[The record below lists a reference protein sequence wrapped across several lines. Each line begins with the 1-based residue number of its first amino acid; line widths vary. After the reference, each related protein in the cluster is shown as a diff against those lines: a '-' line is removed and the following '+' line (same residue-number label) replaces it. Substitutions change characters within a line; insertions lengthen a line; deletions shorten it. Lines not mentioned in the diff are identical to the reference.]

1 MKKIRGQ
8 KSRATVPL
16 SRTLTLRFYEQLRFS
31 LKRECHQI
39 FAAVFHQK
47 TSPDPK
53 SHAEKR
59 FRSLS
64 DIRGLPVEITTG
76 EWRLTL

>member
-1 MKKIRGQ
+1 MNNYA
-8 KSRATVPL
+8 SA
-16 SRTLTLRFYEQLRFS
+16 LRESVTKF
-31 LKRECHQI
+31 

-76 EWRLTL
+76 E